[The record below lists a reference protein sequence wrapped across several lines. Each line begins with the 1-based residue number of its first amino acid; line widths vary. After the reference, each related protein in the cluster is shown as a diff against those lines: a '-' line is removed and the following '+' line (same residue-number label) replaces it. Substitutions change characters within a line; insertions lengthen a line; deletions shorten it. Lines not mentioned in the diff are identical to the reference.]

1 MKYMFSQLMALMNQ
15 SRQSNNLRLLIRFVI
30 ILAGMFVVYSV
41 LFHVIMEMKRQKHSW
56 LTGLYWTLTVM

>member
-30 ILAGMFVVYSV
+30 ILAGMFVV
-41 LFHVIMEMKRQKHSW
+41 L
-56 LTGLYWTLTVM
+56 